1 MRLSLRAR
9 LAVAQVALI
18 AALGLAVAILA
29 SGATEAY
36 LEDQV
41 RDRLARECD
50 LLRLAIEELSG
61 QPLAETVERFAD
73 AAQLRVTVVAP
84 DGGVLAESDAEA
96 SAMESHVGRP
106 EIVAARAHGIG
117 SAARRSP
124 TTGIRT
130 MYVATSGGP
139 GEPTI
144 RLALSL
150 AEVRRATRSVRGA
163 TFLGVLLATLLAA
176 AIAVWSVR
184 ALTGSLEDLVEVARR
199 LGRGDLSARAW
210 VGSADETRELGEA
223 LNTMAGELSAAMEEL
238 SSAAARLEA
247 VLSQIADG
255 VLVVDHDE
263 SIALINP
270 RAGELLGLDSAAA
283 QGRLLSEAVPR
294 HELVDLARRAAR
306 LGTALSEGPSTV
318 GVSQRSVASV
328 ATPLMGPDGTVDGVV
343 ITLRDLTEVQHLL
356 GVRQEFVANAS
367 HELRTPV
374 TAIQSLA
381 EVLEGGAIEDPEE
394 GRRFVGRVL
403 ENTRR
408 LTSVLDDMLT
418 LSQLDEMPGGAAPRG
433 SRPVKDLMSA
443 AAARLEPLAG
453 RKGIRLSCEP
463 SEGLHALCSE
473 QQILAALVNLVDNA
487 VKFTPDGGSVTLQA
501 AREGDGWVR
510 ITVTDTG
517 PGIPERARERIFE
530 RFYRLDR
537 GRSRELGGTGLGL
550 SIVKHAVEQSG
561 GRVWVESAPG
571 GGARF
576 VVLLPE
582 ATG

>member
-36 LEDQV
+36 LEGQV

-176 AIAVWSVR
+176 AIAVW
-184 ALTGSLEDLVEVARR
+184 
-199 LGRGDLSARAW
+199 
-210 VGSADETRELGEA
+210 
-223 LNTMAGELSAAMEEL
+223 
-238 SSAAARLEA
+238 
-247 VLSQIADG
+247 
-255 VLVVDHDE
+255 
-263 SIALINP
+263 
-270 RAGELLGLDSAAA
+270 
-283 QGRLLSEAVPR
+283 
-294 HELVDLARRAAR
+294 
-306 LGTALSEGPSTV
+306 
-318 GVSQRSVASV
+318 
-328 ATPLMGPDGTVDGVV
+328 
-343 ITLRDLTEVQHLL
+343 
-356 GVRQEFVANAS
+356 
-367 HELRTPV
+367 
-374 TAIQSLA
+374 
-381 EVLEGGAIEDPEE
+381 
-394 GRRFVGRVL
+394 
-403 ENTRR
+403 
-408 LTSVLDDMLT
+408 
-418 LSQLDEMPGGAAPRG
+418 
-433 SRPVKDLMSA
+433 
-443 AAARLEPLAG
+443 
-453 RKGIRLSCEP
+453 
-463 SEGLHALCSE
+463 
-473 QQILAALVNLVDNA
+473 
-487 VKFTPDGGSVTLQA
+487 
-501 AREGDGWVR
+501 
-510 ITVTDTG
+510 
-517 PGIPERARERIFE
+517 
-530 RFYRLDR
+530 
-537 GRSRELGGTGLGL
+537 
-550 SIVKHAVEQSG
+550 
-561 GRVWVESAPG
+561 
-571 GGARF
+571 
-576 VVLLPE
+576 
-582 ATG
+582 